1 MSDIIRP
8 DGQPAREPNSGEPRP
23 SNKEVLS
30 FIEKQ
35 RQEQEG
41 DEIAD
46 KIINM
51 HDQEANTET
60 VERRKKQL
68 AVAAQIVM
76 VQLDGDSQLL
86 EAVAKE
92 PGTTLPDRH
101 EKMQLARCFRV
112 TMGWLQGLVATQ
124 QVVDNAKDQNPENQ

>member
-8 DGQPAREPNSGEPRP
+8 DGQPAHEPNSVDPRP

-51 HDQEANTET
+51 HQMQGNVET
-60 VERRKKQL
+60 NDRRKKQL
-68 AVAAQIVM
+68 TVAAQIVM
-76 VQLDGDSQLL
+76 VQLDRDAKLL
-86 EAVAKE
+86 AAVAQE
-92 PGTTLPDRH
+92 PATTLADRH
-101 EKMQLARCFRV
+101 DKMQMARCFRV

-124 QVVDNAKDQNPENQ
+124 QVVDNAKDQKTKKQ

>member
-8 DGQPAREPNSGEPRP
+8 DGQPAREPNSGNPRP

-46 KIINM
+46 KIVQFGD
-51 HDQEANTET
+51 HKSNTET
-60 VERRKKQL
+60 NERRKRQL
-68 AVAAQIVM
+68 EVASQIVM
-76 VQLDGDSQLL
+76 VQLDGDATLL
-86 EAVAKE
+86 EAVAQE
-92 PGTTLPDRH
+92 PSTTLADRH
-101 EKMQLARCFRV
+101 DKMSMARAFRQ

-124 QVVDNAKDQNPENQ
+124 QVVDNAKDQKPENQ